1 MKNSISVIIPL
12 YNHEKFIEATI
23 KSVVNQTVVP
33 TEIIVINDGS
43 TDDSHTVMQR
53 LCQEYHQ
60 IKYFLQTNQG
70 AHSTINAAI
79 AKAACKYIAI
89 LNSDDIYHPSR
100 LELCLK
106 YIISN
111 PSVDM
116 IVTAIQGIDEE
127 ERLIELVWCN
137 YYKSRYEETNDLFL
151 ALVDGNFFFTT
162 SNIFIKKSV
171 FDEVG
176 NFSCF
181 RYAHDLDF
189 FLRLITHNK
198 KAVLINEP
206 LLMYRIHR
214 SNTISEDYRKVFLE
228 RDAIVAF
235 HLYSRIANDNLIE
248 LKQKN
253 QIAIITTLANS
264 GRLETIFYYF
274 CHYLK
279 YHSQNADSYLWNKD
293 FLDPCFYSTEESPP
307 DSFLRF
313 GKTVGS
319 KQSSDP
325 LTKPLDALENIPK
338 TEFQQ
343 IGQIAVMKI
352 GDKLKRYPFLA
363 ATCVKL
369 IQSTWNLY
377 RYFIS
382 GAMRKSIVNKYKR
395 IFYIIDTPRFLSNS
409 SSNNPLFQTPIEDNA
424 PILFISHDAGRT
436 GAPIVLLNLLRWI
449 KKHTLLNFKIVLRGG
464 GELSGEFNELGPILT
479 LSNFS
484 SALWKEKLH
493 GFIGNSNLKLIYSNT
508 AVNGDVI
515 DTLKLIVD
523 VPVISAIHELEN
535 SIRRFAPG
543 RLFELVKK
551 HTDLFIAVS
560 NAVKNNLELNHAI
573 LGTKIKLVYPFIPVS
588 EITLNASINPSHIH
602 QELNTNKDMFIVG
615 GSGTIDWRKGADLF
629 SHIALI
635 FLKMLTMEERCR
647 VKFVWVGGDLNSQ
660 DMIHLNHDINHSE
673 LLNDRVIF
681 IGEKKQACSYFSQFS
696 VFLLSS
702 REDPFPLVCL
712 EAGAL
717 NKPVICFD
725 KAGGIPDLVE
735 DDGGFIVPY
744 LDIDEAAHVLYRLFH
759 EPELTSM
766 MGKRISDKVHSQ
778 YDIEVGARQILSI
791 INQSALLDNHASQ
804 I

>member
-23 KSVVNQTVVP
+23 KSVVNQTVAP
-33 TEIIVINDGS
+33 IEIIVINDGS
-43 TDDSHTVMQR
+43 TDDSHAVMQR
-53 LCQEYHQ
+53 LCQEYPQ
-60 IKYFLQTNQG
+60 IKYFLQANQG
-70 AHSTINAAI
+70 AHATINAAI
-79 AKAACKYIAI
+79 AKAACEYIAI
-89 LNSDDIYHPSR
+89 LNSDDMYHPSR

-106 YIISN
+106 HIVSN

-116 IVTAIQGIDEE
+116 IATAIQGIDEE
-127 ERLIELVWCN
+127 GRLVELVWCN

-198 KAVLINEP
+198 KVVLINEP
-206 LLMYRIHR
+206 LLMYRIHG

-235 HLYSRIANDNLIE
+235 HVYSRIANGNLIE
-248 LKQKN
+248 LEQKN
-253 QIAIITTLANS
+253 LIDIITTLAKS

-279 YHSQNADSYLWNKD
+279 CHSQVAADSYLWNRD

-307 DSFLRF
+307 DSFLKF
-313 GKTVGS
+313 GKTVGPQ
-319 KQSSDP
+319 KSSEP
-325 LTKPLDALENIPK
+325 LPKPLVVLENIPK

-363 ATCVKL
+363 TTCVKVMRGV
-369 IQSTWNLY
+369 WNLY
-377 RYFIS
+377 RYLAS
-382 GAMRKSIVNKYKR
+382 GAMRKSVANKYTM
-395 IFYIIDTPRFLSNS
+395 IFSIIDPPRFSSKNNS
-409 SSNNPLFQTPIEDNA
+409 GNNPLLQTPKKDNT

-449 KKHTLLNFKIVLRGG
+449 KKHTSLSFKIVFRGG
-464 GELSGEFNELGPILT
+464 GELSGEFNELGPILI
-479 LSNFS
+479 LSDFS
-484 SALWKEKLH
+484 SVLWQEKLH
-493 GFIGNSNLKLIYSNT
+493 DFIGNSNLKLIYSNT

-515 DTLKLIVD
+515 DALKAIVD
-523 VPVISAIHELEN
+523 VPVISAIHELEH

-573 LGTKIKLVYPFIPVS
+573 PGTKIKLVHSFIPVS
-588 EITLNASINPSHIH
+588 EITLNASIDPSYIH
-602 QELNTNKDMFIVG
+602 QELNINKDMFIVG

-629 SHIALI
+629 TYIALI
-635 FLKMLTMEERCR
+635 FLKMLTMEERRR

-660 DMIHLNHDINHSE
+660 DMVHLNHDINYSE

-681 IGEKKQACSYFSQFS
+681 TGEKKQACSYFSQFS

-735 DDGGFIVPY
+735 DDGGFVVPY
-744 LDIDEAAHVLYRLFH
+744 LDMDEAAHVLYRLFR
-759 EPELTSM
+759 EPELANV
-766 MGKRISDKVHSQ
+766 MGKRISDKVHSR

-791 INQSALLDNHASQ
+791 INQSALLDNRAS
-804 I
+804 